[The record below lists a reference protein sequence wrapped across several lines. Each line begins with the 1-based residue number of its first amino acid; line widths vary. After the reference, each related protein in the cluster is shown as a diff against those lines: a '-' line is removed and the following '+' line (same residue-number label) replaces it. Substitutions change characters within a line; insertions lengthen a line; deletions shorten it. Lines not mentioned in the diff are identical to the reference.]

1 MATVNLTTATV
12 SGSIKDPE
20 DFEFTISSAQGNDVT
35 ITGKDQVGATDSWF
49 TPNPAKIVSGNTSV
63 TVRAAQVTP
72 IGQYVT
78 YIVGGMNVSGAAHIV
93 VGSEMPARERER
105 KAS

>member
-12 SGSIKDPE
+12 TGGIE
-20 DFEFTISSAQGNDVT
+20 AGHTFEFTISSANANAVT
-35 ITGKDQVGATDSWF
+35 ITGKDEVGATDSWF
-49 TPNPAKIVSGNTSV
+49 TPNPATITAGNTSV
-63 TVRAAQVTP
+63 TVTAQQATP

-78 YIVGGMNVSGAAHIV
+78 YIVGGMLTSSAAHIV
-93 VGSEMPARERER
+93 VGDSMPSRER